1 MATKAA
7 PAVKS
12 SKLSKPSKRSW
23 SLGPWR
29 MRSKMVVILFLVSQ
43 VPLLAVSAFTIVT
56 ARRALLDQASI
67 NMLSVSSEVGR
78 EVDNQLLGWR
88 ENIVAMGQMP
98 EIIAYAAKP
107 TEATAKAAAA
117 ALKAEASKANY
128 QSVAI
133 CRDGRIVLSSS
144 DPDVGSDVSFRAYFN
159 DAMKGNVVITEPSI
173 STTTNKPAL
182 FMSAPIRDA
191 NNQVLAVVRS
201 RLDLYGI
208 WDLVE
213 QAAAQSVPGT
223 VAMLLDND
231 GIRIAHSAS
240 RGNREGVVNT
250 LLYRAV
256 APLSP
261 EATKAIVAEKRFGNA
276 TTDRVNVLPLPEVAA
291 ALKTPQATTFSASA
305 DNSAER
311 HQSAVVPLKIKAWRL
326 VLQAPDPSFT
336 KAAVKMTQI
345 SAAAAVGFGLLTIL
359 VAFFIARGVTRPVT
373 QLTEVADRISLGE
386 LNAKIQIDRKDEI
399 GELAEALRRMQT
411 SLQAAIER
419 LRARRTT

>member
-12 SKLSKPSKRSW
+12 SKRSW

-43 VPLLAVSAFTIVT
+43 VPLLAVSAFTIIT

-67 NMLSVSSEVGR
+67 NMLSVSTEVGR
-78 EVDNQLLGWR
+78 EVDSQLLAWR
-88 ENIVAMGQMP
+88 ENIRSVSLLP
-98 EIIAYAAKP
+98 EIVGFASKP
-107 TEATAKAAAA
+107 TEAAAKVAVM
-117 ALKAEASKANY
+117 ALKAEASKRNV
-128 QSVAI
+128 QSIAVVN
-133 CRDGRIVLSSS
+133 REGKIVLASVESDLNSDISFRPYFLEALKGAAYIS
-144 DPDVGSDVSFRAYFN
+144 DPSVS
-159 DAMKGNVVITEPSI
+159 VITGKPSI
-173 STTTNKPAL
+173 FA
-182 FMSAPIRDA
+182 SAPVLDA
-191 NNQVLAVVRS
+191 NNQVIAVVRS

-213 QAAAQSVPGT
+213 QAAVQSVPGT

-250 LLYRAV
+250 LLYRAI
-256 APLSP
+256 APLPP
-261 EATKAIVAEKRFGNA
+261 ETTKAIVAEKRFGTA
-276 TTDRVNVLPLPEVAA
+276 TTDQVNVLPLPEVAA
-291 ALKTPQATTFSASA
+291 ALRTPQATTFAASA
-305 DNSAER
+305 DNSSER
-311 HQSAVVPLKIKAWRL
+311 HQSAVVPLKTKPWRL

-336 KAAVKMTQI
+336 YAAVKMTQI

-359 VAFFIARGVTRPVT
+359 VAFLIARGVTRPVT

-386 LNAKIQIDRKDEI
+386 LNAKIQINRKDEI
-399 GELAEALRRMQT
+399 GELAEAIRRMQT